1 MPETP
6 PPKTPPLAYLI
17 RQRVETLI
25 AQIEDD
31 PAELAVT
38 GAAPLIAR
46 AARQIADA
54 DDPAATIE
62 QLFAWPLQSPH
73 LGVLVSELALI
84 APDRVPLVRDAA
96 ARTLAAAGYGLL
108 RREAGQLEIGDI
120 LLDLGPDVS
129 GHIVG
134 REVLMDGRLLFH
146 LHLTDRRSNGPLTIM
161 TCALARPADV
171 RVIADPEAL

>member
-17 RQRVETLI
+17 RQRVDTLI
-25 AQIEDD
+25 EQTDDD
-31 PAELAVT
+31 PVELAVT
-38 GAAPLIAR
+38 GAAPLIAH

-108 RREAGQLEIGDI
+108 RRQAHELEIGDI

-134 REVLMDGRLLFH
+134 REALVDGRLLFH
-146 LHLTDRRSNGPLTIM
+146 LHLTDRRSNGPLSIM
-161 TCALARPADV
+161 TCALARPDDV
-171 RVIADPEAL
+171 RVITDPERL